1 VADGSDC
8 ATLLEMSRSRD
19 ALPALE
25 RARVALEAGAGATAL
40 RALIDGWRVCRT
52 PELAELVERLSVR
65 VAQGRSLPSAKTQK
79 QELLDWIERA
89 RRRDPADLHPLIESF
104 ERILARGYK
113 HQIIA
118 CLAELA
124 QWRDDPRIGGRVAQW
139 RYGNARVDHHDRKLS
154 KWFDQ
159 LVLACGDPRTL
170 PRRQLQ
176 SQSLSVAL
184 AQRLTELGRSIE
196 PEPEPDATLDEVC
209 TQLLE
214 LIARAKLDPAADPK
228 PRATGPKTREQ
239 LFEDVYAN
247 PGDETA
253 RMVLGDWLQSHG
265 DPRGELIG
273 LQLRRL
279 EHEPS
284 REAQARERALLAE
297 HATTWLGPLA
307 RLAHK
312 RGLVFE
318 RGFPVAVELLPISV
332 RLVEAEQGHREW
344 ATLERV
350 SFARRMRGSAS
361 IISAHMQAI
370 RELENVCDTGLLA
383 LATKHD
389 TLPVEHVSYQAMDP
403 WRWMGKG
410 LAALRECEGL
420 ERLRS
425 FQVLRELMAAETE
438 WLWDT
443 KLGRRLQTLHVES
456 RQGLVEWRQVPEHL
470 QRLVLHRG
478 ASWWMLERDRQ
489 RRWAR
494 IHVYLA
500 ERDGEVVA
508 TRPLM
513 GLANDLDEIRVEIDT
528 QHAKLAP
535 RVEQLTRQLAHFD
548 HARLDI
554 GQAARG
560 RPVWRAGPL
569 EPPDEAGLAPPVHRA
584 R

>member
-1 VADGSDC
+1 
-8 ATLLEMSRSRD
+8 MSRSRD
-19 ALPALE
+19 ALPALG

-40 RALIDGWRVCRT
+40 RLLIDGWRVCRT

-65 VAQGRSLPSAKTQK
+65 VAQGRSLPPAKTQK

-89 RRRDPADLHPLIESF
+89 RRRDPADLHLLIESF
-104 ERILARGYK
+104 DRILARGHK

-124 QWRDDPRIGGRVAQW
+124 QWRDDPRIGGRVERW
-139 RYGNARVDHHDRKLS
+139 RYGNAGIYYHERKLS
-154 KWFDQ
+154 KRFDQ

-170 PRRQLQ
+170 PLRHVHSRT
-176 SQSLSVAL
+176 LSVEL
-184 AQRLTELGRSIE
+184 AERRTELSRSIE

-214 LIARAKLDPAADPK
+214 LIARAKLDPAADSK

-239 LFEDVYAN
+239 LFDDVYAD
-247 PGDETA
+247 PSDETA
-253 RMVLGDWLQSHG
+253 RMVLGDWLLSHG
-265 DPRGELIG
+265 DPRGELIT

-279 EHEPS
+279 EHEPG

-307 RLAHK
+307 RLACK

-318 RGFPVAVELLPISV
+318 RGFPVTIELLPISV

-350 SFARRMRGSAS
+350 SFARRMRGSAA

-370 RELENVCDTGLLA
+370 RELEHVCDTGLLA

-389 TLPVEHVSYQAMDP
+389 TLPVEHVSYLPMNQ
-403 WRWMGKG
+403 WRWVGRG

-425 FQVLRELMAAETE
+425 FQVLRELMSGEIE

-456 RQGLVEWRQVPEHL
+456 RQGLVDWRHVPEHV

-478 ASWWMLERDRQ
+478 ESWWMLERDHQ

-508 TRPLM
+508 TGPLA
-513 GLANDLDEIRVEIDT
+513 GLANDIDEIRVEIDT
-528 QHAKLAP
+528 QHVKLAP
-535 RVEQLTRQLAHFD
+535 RVEQLTRQLARFD

-554 GQAARG
+554 GQATRG
-560 RPVWRAGPL
+560 RPVWRTGPL
-569 EPPDEAGLAPPVHRA
+569 EPTT
-584 R
+584 

>member
-1 VADGSDC
+1 
-8 ATLLEMSRSRD
+8 MSRSRD
-19 ALPALE
+19 ALPALG

-65 VAQGRSLPSAKTQK
+65 VAQGRSLPPAKTQK

-89 RRRDPADLHPLIESF
+89 RQRDPADLHLLIESF
-104 ERILARGYK
+104 DRILARGHK
-113 HQIIA
+113 QQIIA
-118 CLAELA
+118 CLTELA
-124 QWRDDPRIGGRVAQW
+124 HWRDDPRIGGRVAQW
-139 RYGNARVDHHDRKLS
+139 RYGNARVNAHERTLS
-154 KWFDQ
+154 KRFNQ

-170 PRRQLQ
+170 PRRHLQ
-176 SQSLSVAL
+176 SRAL
-184 AQRLTELGRSIE
+184 PVELEARLTELGRSIE
-196 PEPEPDATLDEVC
+196 PESEPDATLDEVC

-214 LIARAKLDPAADPK
+214 LIAKAKLDPAADPK

-239 LFEDVYAN
+239 LFEDVYAD
-247 PGDETA
+247 PSDETA
-253 RMVLGDWLQSHG
+253 RMVIGDWLLSHG
-265 DPRGELIG
+265 DPRGELIS

-284 REAQARERALLAE
+284 REARARERALLAE
-297 HATTWLGPLA
+297 YAMTWLGPLA
-307 RLAHK
+307 RLACK

-318 RGFPVAVELLPISV
+318 RGFPVAVELMPISV

-370 RELENVCDTGLLA
+370 RELEHVCDTGLLA

-389 TLPVEHVSYQAMDP
+389 TLPVEHVSYQPMNQ

-456 RQGLVEWRQVPEHL
+456 RQGLVDWRHVPEHL

-478 ASWWMLERDRQ
+478 ESWWMLERDRQ

-500 ERDGEVVA
+500 DRDGEVVA
-508 TRPLM
+508 TWPLV

-528 QHAKLAP
+528 HHVRLAP

-554 GQAARG
+554 GQATRG
-560 RPVWRAGPL
+560 RPVWRTQAK
-569 EPPDEAGLAPPVHRA
+569 AAPSLRKSAPHRKGD
-584 R
+584 